1 MVKIEVKPVFWHT
14 MNGFASFGYKDF
26 VVALGYK
33 GEIIKDFFL
42 DYHSRARSLMV
53 KLLNGDV
60 IAISSIEALNKLFD

>member
-33 GEIIKDFFL
+33 GDVN
-42 DYHSRARSLMV
+42 SL
-53 KLLNGDV
+53 
-60 IAISSIEALNKLFD
+60 SPIEALNKLFEWQRKYTR